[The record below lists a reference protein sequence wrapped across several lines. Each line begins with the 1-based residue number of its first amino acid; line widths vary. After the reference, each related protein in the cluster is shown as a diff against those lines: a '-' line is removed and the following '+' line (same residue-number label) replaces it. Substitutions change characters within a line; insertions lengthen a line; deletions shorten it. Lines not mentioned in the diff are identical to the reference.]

1 MDTAFFS
8 ALDLRTFCFF
18 TNRGFPFEE
27 GSLNTQEILE
37 CAHNLQRDMVGFAPR
52 LSRVVPDFRARFAP
66 ALAAYPLPFQIK
78 KLRDDGAFA
87 VATRQLVFNLN
98 SFRLFHAP
106 IDRME
111 RQGLITADNASIA
124 RQIAIEQLIVHEMTH
139 LTVGLINFEDVQHLK
154 TLMGPNILGE
164 LDLIADATAAR
175 ICARLEMYRAEE
187 KRTANYAWRLQQQL
201 FVMGN
206 FALPAFGAPAD
217 KPHKRR
223 RFLGLAMM
231 TARLNDFLNQS
242 GRKLPAIEYPIDTP
256 LYPYVD
262 PASGVML
269 ISAFNADRTIW
280 GKTANVDAGLLKLTY
295 DEIET
300 ATFAETVN
308 RASMLLKQAGVLRSS
323 TEQLQPARAIV
334 TAAG

>member
-1 MDTAFFS
+1 M
-8 ALDLRTFCFF
+8 
-18 TNRGFPFEE
+18 
-27 GSLNTQEILE
+27 NTQEILE
-37 CAHNLQRDMVGFAPR
+37 CAHNLQRDLVGFTPR
-52 LSRVVPDFRARFAP
+52 LSRAVPDFRARFAP
-66 ALAAYPLPFQIK
+66 VLAAHPLPFQIK

-87 VATRQLVFNLN
+87 VASRQLIFNLN

-111 RQGLITADNASIA
+111 RQRLIAPDNATIA
-124 RQIAIEQLIVHEMTH
+124 RQIAIEQLIIHEMTH
-139 LTVGLINFEDVQHLK
+139 LTIGLISFEDVQHLK
-154 TLMGPNILGE
+154 TLMGPNVLGE
-164 LDLIADATAAR
+164 LDLIADTTAAR
-175 ICARLEMYRAEE
+175 ICARLEMYRAQE
-187 KRTANYAWRLQQQL
+187 KGAANYAWRLQQQL

-242 GRKLPAIEYPIDTP
+242 GRKLPTIEYPIDTP

-262 PASGVML
+262 PVSGIML

-280 GKTANVDAGLLKLTY
+280 GKTANVDIGLLKQTY
-295 DEIET
+295 HEIET

-308 RASMLLKQAGVLRSS
+308 RASILLKQTGVLRSS
-323 TEQLQPARAIV
+323 SAQLQPARTVV